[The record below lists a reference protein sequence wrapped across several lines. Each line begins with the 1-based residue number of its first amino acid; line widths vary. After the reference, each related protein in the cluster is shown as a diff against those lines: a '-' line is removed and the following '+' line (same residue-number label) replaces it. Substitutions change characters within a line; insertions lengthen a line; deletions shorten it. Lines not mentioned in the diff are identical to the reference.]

1 MNISFDRFRPIS
13 EVQGH
18 LAALIE
24 TLTEEGPIVI
34 TQRGR
39 PVAILLSIAEYEH
52 VTRAPRRRT
61 LKENG
66 DAD

>member
-13 EVQGH
+13 EVPGR

-24 TLTEEGPIVI
+24 TLAEEGPIVI

-52 VTRAPRRRT
+52 ITRVQQRRT
-61 LKENG
+61 EVRR
-66 DAD
+66 AD

>member
-13 EVQGH
+13 EVPGH

-24 TLTEEGPIVI
+24 TLADEGPIVI

-39 PVAILLSIAEYEH
+39 PVAILLSIPEYEDI
-52 VTRAPRRRT
+52 TRRRR
-61 LKENG
+61 KEVS

>member
-13 EVQGH
+13 EVPGH

-24 TLTEEGPIVI
+24 TLAEEGPIVI

-52 VTRAPRRRT
+52 ITRVPRRR
-61 LKENG
+61 KEVS

>member
-1 MNISFDRFRPIS
+1 
-13 EVQGH
+13 
-18 LAALIE
+18 
-24 TLTEEGPIVI
+24 VI

-52 VTRAPRRRT
+52 VTRVSRRR
-61 LKENG
+61 KEVS